1 MPPPQNLERRRAL
14 ADAAIEVLGRA
25 GIHGLSH
32 RSVDERSGLPPGTA
46 SNYFRSRDAL
56 LQAAADRVI
65 ELHRQDMT
73 AATGAAPAPVGRET
87 LIELIALSLH
97 HAATEQRTRYLA
109 VYELTLE
116 ATRRPR
122 LREALARLEEPTLE
136 FTVQMHREL
145 GLETSRAQ
153 VQALITLYGAALFG
167 LVTRPAETVTAEE
180 ARTLTQ
186 AVVNGALGGA

>member
-56 LQAAADRVI
+56 LQAAADRVV
-65 ELHRQDMT
+65 ELHKQDMT
-73 AATGAAPAPVGRET
+73 SATGESTPPIDRET
-87 LIELIALSLH
+87 LIELMALSLH
-97 HAATEQRTRYLA
+97 HAATAQRTRYLA

-116 ATRRPR
+116 ATRRPQ
-122 LREALARLEEPTLE
+122 LGEALAQLEESTLD
-136 FTVQMHREL
+136 FTVQMHRAL
-145 GLETSRAQ
+145 GLGTSREQ
-153 VQALITLYGAALFG
+153 VRTLITLFGAILFD
-167 LVTRPAETVTAEE
+167 LATRPPDTLTQQEV
-180 ARTLTQ
+180 RTLTK
-186 AVVNGALGGA
+186 AMVTGTLPTP

>member
-1 MPPPQNLERRRAL
+1 VPPPQNLERRRAL

-32 RSVDERSGLPPGTA
+32 RSVDERADLPPGTA

-65 ELHRQDMT
+65 ELHKQDMT
-73 AATGAAPAPVGRET
+73 AATGGTPTPIDRET

-97 HAATEQRTRYLA
+97 YAATEQRTRYLA

-122 LREALARLEEPTLE
+122 LREALAQLAEPTLD
-136 FTVQMHREL
+136 FTVRMHRDL
-145 GLETSRAQ
+145 GLNTPRAQ
-153 VQALITLYGAALFG
+153 VRALITLYGAALFD
-167 LVTRPAETVTAEE
+167 LATRPSETVTLED
-180 ARTLTQ
+180 ARTLTR
-186 AVVNGALGGA
+186 AMVNGTLTGT

>member
-1 MPPPQNLERRRAL
+1 VPPPQNLERRRAL

-65 ELHRQDMT
+65 ELHKQDMS
-73 AATGAAPAPVGRET
+73 AATGGAPAPVGRET

-97 HAATEQRTRYLA
+97 YAATEQRTRYLA

-122 LREALARLEEPTLE
+122 LREALARLEEPALD
-136 FTVQMHREL
+136 FTVQMHRDL

-186 AVVNGALGGA
+186 AMVNGALGGA